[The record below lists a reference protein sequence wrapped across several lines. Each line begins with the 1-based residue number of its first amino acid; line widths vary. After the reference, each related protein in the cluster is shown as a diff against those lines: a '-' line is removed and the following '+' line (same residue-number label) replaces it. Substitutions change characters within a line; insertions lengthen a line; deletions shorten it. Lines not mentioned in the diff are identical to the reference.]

1 MLLIRLAASGLFF
14 LILAG
19 CGTKGPL
26 FIPQKPTAAIANA
39 TLDCAGESFSSGAM
53 S

>member
-14 LILAG
+14 FILAG

-26 FIPQKPTAAIANA
+26 FIPQKPTATIANA
-39 TLDCAGESFSSGAM
+39 TLDCASVSYSSGAI